1 MELPKDLVSHPGEML
16 REILEGLEISPV
28 DLANKTGF
36 DIAYISMVLVCLSD
50 ITNEFANKLEEV
62 LGVSKDF
69 WINLQNDYN
78 KFKDLEN

>member
-50 ITNEFANKLEEV
+50 ITNEFANKL
-62 LGVSKDF
+62 
-69 WINLQNDYN
+69 
-78 KFKDLEN
+78 